1 MKYLLLSIFVNFC
14 LLISVYSEEEI
25 PKNLVT
31 VNLDSYKEGSKTYM
45 AVTLANHEGWHTY
58 WKNPGDAGLPI
69 KADLK
74 IGTKLTAI
82 PLKELEWP
90 IPKKYRETGD
100 QIGFGFSGSYTLFY
114 EFKLSD
120 LKKFD
125 KTPFEMHF
133 TWLICKHVCIPGEIK
148 IPGEIQGGLF
158 LSSLSSAKG
167 PESTDVLNLKK
178 AALPK
183 LEQIPSYLSLT
194 LMRGKE
200 ENTLELRAIINQ
212 KVDRTN
218 IFDNNLV
225 LTYPLP
231 PFDFQHE
238 YFLKSDQSFMA
249 VTPIAWDGE
258 YQTPVID
265 LPKNGVFKKPYSI
278 KALFYDPISKRTYII
293 EKSFKSFDNSYSPIP
308 AGYKNFDYIK
318 PTGTEKKNEKL
329 TTATS
334 KNNSDSSLLYYILLG
349 FIGGLILNI
358 MPCVLPVISLKL
370 FELIKYRQE
379 SRKGIFRH
387 NLFYTLGILFTF
399 LTMALVITS
408 LKSFGTEV
416 GWGFQLQSPH
426 FIMIMIIALFVFTL
440 NLFGL
445 FEFSTP
451 GGKHLGNVKTDSPYI
466 GDFLS
471 GVLATILSTP
481 CSAPFLGTALT
492 FAFSAST
499 LTIITVFMAIGL
511 GLAFPFIIT
520 GFFPKLVH
528 LFPKP
533 GMWMVTFKKI
543 MGFTLI
549 LTIIWLFDVYAVLVD
564 GTSLVSKLLVLLTM
578 ILFAFLITKE
588 RFQRMFVFL
597 LSAIFFLYLW
607 STKIDHT
614 MSINNS
620 NSEVIKADLTWKS
633 WSRSAMQAHK
643 EKKELVFIDFT
654 AKWCFTCKV
663 NEKVVLESDEFKKLV
678 AEKNIN
684 LLLADWTKRDEI
696 IGSFLKEQGL
706 VGVPAYFIQK
716 EDGTLISLGETIT
729 VAKIRS
735 LIE

>member
-1 MKYLLLSIFVNFC
+1 MKYFVISLLLSLNIFF
-14 LLISVYSEEEI
+14 SVCAEEEI

-31 VNLDSYKEGSKTYM
+31 INLDSYKDGNKTFM
-45 AVTLANHEGWHTY
+45 AVTFTNHEGWHTY

-74 IGTKLTAI
+74 VGKKLS
-82 PLKELEWP
+82 PLKLNELEWP

-100 QIGFGFSGSYTLFY
+100 QIGFGYSGTYTLFY
-114 EFKLSD
+114 EFKQSD
-120 LKKFD
+120 LKKYD
-125 KTPFEMHF
+125 KNPFEMHF
-133 TWLICKHVCIPGEIK
+133 TWLICKHVCIPGEVK
-148 IPGEIQGGLF
+148 IPGEIQDGLF
-158 LSSLSSAKG
+158 LSSLSSGKG
-167 PESTDVLNLKK
+167 PESIDLLKLKK
-178 AALPK
+178 EALPRV
-183 LEQIPSYLSLT
+183 EAIPSYLDLA
-194 LMRGKE
+194 LVRGSE
-200 ENTLELRAIINQ
+200 ENTLQLRATINQ
-212 KVDRTN
+212 KVDRPN
-218 IFDNNLV
+218 IFDNNLI

-238 YFLKSDQSFMA
+238 YFLKSEQGFMA
-249 VTPIAWDGE
+249 VTPIGWDGE
-258 YQTPVID
+258 YLTPVLD
-265 LPKNGVFKKPYSI
+265 LPKNGVFKKPFTI

-293 EKSFKSFDNSYSPIP
+293 EKMFKGFENSFTPVSKDF
-308 AGYKNFDYIK
+308 KNFDFEK
-318 PTGTEKKNEKL
+318 PVTTEKKSENLKVESNK
-329 TTATS
+329 S
-334 KNNSDSSLLYYILLG
+334 DNSSIFYYILLG
-349 FIGGLILNI
+349 FVGGLILNI
-358 MPCVLPVISLKL
+358 MPCVLPVITLKL
-370 FELIKYRQE
+370 FEIIKYRQE

-399 LTMALVITS
+399 LVLAIIITS
-408 LKSFGTEV
+408 LKSIGTEV
-416 GWGFQLQSPH
+416 GWGFQLQSPR
-426 FIMIMIIALFVFTL
+426 FIMVMIVALFIFTL

-451 GGKHLGNVKTDSPYI
+451 GGKHLGNIKTDSPYI

-499 LTIITVFMAIGL
+499 ATIITVFMSIGI

-564 GTSLVSKLLVLLTM
+564 GSGLVTKLLVLLSL

-588 RFQRMFVFL
+588 KFQRLTVFL
-597 LSAIFFLYLW
+597 LCAIFFVYLW
-607 STKIDHT
+607 NTKIV
-614 MSINNS
+614 SNS
-620 NSEVIKADLTWKS
+620 NAQSSNIEIVKGELMWKP
-633 WSRSAMQAHK
+633 WSRDAMKTHK
-643 EKKELVFIDFT
+643 ENQELVFMDFT

-663 NEKVVLESDEFKKLV
+663 NEKVVLETDEFKKLV
-678 AEKNIN
+678 AEKNVK

-716 EDGTLISLGETIT
+716 KDGSLISLGETIT
-729 VAKIRS
+729 VSKIREN
-735 LIE
+735 LE

>member
-1 MKYLLLSIFVNFC
+1 MKIFLITLFLSLPLLATVHG
-14 LLISVYSEEEI
+14 EDQI

-31 VNLDSYKEGSKTYM
+31 INLDSYKEGNKSYM
-45 AVTLANHEGWHTY
+45 AVTFTNYEGWHTY

-74 IGTKLTAI
+74 VGKNLA
-82 PLKELEWP
+82 PLALHELEWP

-100 QIGFGFSGSYTLFY
+100 QIGFGYSGTYTLFY
-114 EFKLSD
+114 EFKQSD
-120 LKKFD
+120 LKKFE
-125 KTPFEMHF
+125 KSPFEMHF

-148 IPGEIQGGLF
+148 IPGEIQDGLF
-158 LSSLSSAKG
+158 LSSLSSGKG
-167 PESTDVLNLKK
+167 PESPEILKLKK
-178 AALPK
+178 EALPK
-183 LEQIPSYLSLT
+183 IEPIPSYLKLSLI
-194 LMRGKE
+194 RGKE
-200 ENTLELRAIINQ
+200 DNTLELRATINQ
-212 KVDRTN
+212 KVDRPN
-218 IFDNNLV
+218 IFDNNLI
-225 LTYPLP
+225 LTYPLA

-238 YFLKSDQSFMA
+238 FFLKADQSFMA
-249 VTPIAWDGE
+249 VTPVGWDGE
-258 YQTPVID
+258 YQTPTLE
-265 LPKNGVFKKPYSI
+265 LPKNGVFKKPYNI
-278 KALFYDPISKRTYII
+278 KALFYDPITKRTYII
-293 EKSFKSFDNSYSPIP
+293 EKSFKSFENTYVPVSAD
-308 AGYKNFDYIK
+308 YKNLDYVK
-318 PTGTEKKNEKL
+318 PLTAEKKTENL
-329 TTATS
+329 SAS
-334 KNNSDSSLLYYILLG
+334 AGKNSADSSLLYYILLG
-349 FIGGLILNI
+349 FVGGLILNI
-358 MPCVLPVISLKL
+358 MPCVLPVITLKL

-399 LTMALVITS
+399 LVLAIVITS

-416 GWGFQLQSPH
+416 GWGFQLQSPR
-426 FIMIMIIALFVFTL
+426 FIMIMIVALFVFTL

-445 FEFSTP
+445 FEFGTP

-499 LTIITVFMAIGL
+499 TTIVTVFMAIGF

-549 LTIIWLFDVYAVLVD
+549 LTIVWLFDVYAVLVD
-564 GTSLVSKLLVLLTM
+564 GSGLVTRLLVLLTM

-588 RFQRMFVFL
+588 KFQRMLVFI
-597 LSAIFFLYLW
+597 LSTIFFIYLW
-607 STKIDHT
+607 NTKIDQT
-614 MSINNS
+614 PTLTSAS
-620 NSEVIKADLTWKS
+620 SEIVKGELSWKP
-633 WSRSAMQAHK
+633 WSRVAMDAHK
-643 EKKELVFIDFT
+643 EKQELVFMDFT

-663 NEKVVLESDEFKKLV
+663 NEKVVLETDEFKKLV
-678 AEKNIN
+678 SEKNVK

-696 IGSFLKEQGL
+696 IGGFLREQGL
-706 VGVPAYFIQK
+706 VGVPAYFVQK
-716 EDGTLISLGETIT
+716 KDGTLISLGETIT
-729 VAKIRS
+729 VSKIRS
-735 LIE
+735 YLE